1 MKTAQFLEYLHEH
14 LGTRML
20 AEQLAA
26 VLALRGRPDL
36 VPTTVRVSDSRRIA
50 S

>member
-1 MKTAQFLEYLHEH
+1 MKTPQFLEYLHEH
-14 LGTRML
+14 LATRML
-20 AEQLAA
+20 GEELAG

-36 VPTTVRVSDSRRIA
+36 VPDSVTAACSRRIA

>member
-14 LGTRML
+14 PGTRIL
-20 AEQLAA
+20 AGELAG
-26 VLALRGRPDL
+26 VLARRGRPDL
-36 VPTTVRVSDSRRIA
+36 VPIAVKISYSRRIA

>member
-1 MKTAQFLEYLHEH
+1 MTTAQFLAYLHEH

-20 AEQLAA
+20 AKVLAG
-26 VLALRGRPDL
+26 VPALRGRPDL
-36 VPTTVRVSDSRRIA
+36 VPITVKFSDWRRIA